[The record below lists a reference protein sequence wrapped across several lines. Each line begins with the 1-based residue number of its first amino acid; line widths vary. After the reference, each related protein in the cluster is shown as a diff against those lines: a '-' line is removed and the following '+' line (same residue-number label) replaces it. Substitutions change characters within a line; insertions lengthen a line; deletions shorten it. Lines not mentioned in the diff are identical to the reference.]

1 MKYQRPHK
9 LKYGKWGLIFIL
21 PFFIAYGI
29 FNLYPLIMT
38 FYNSFFS
45 KYEDLFD
52 TVVQFVGFDNYA
64 TLFAVTGPVNQLF
77 GTAFNFLE
85 DEWSIRL
92 LIAFINFIMWTG
104 NTTILL
110 MAGIMGIDPALYEA
124 SSIDGASA
132 GQQFKK
138 ITLPMLKPIM
148 LYVMVTSMIGGLQ
161 MFDIPNLLVKN
172 GGPNEIA
179 KTVVMDISNGISG
192 SADVGFAATESVVL
206 FFVAGIIGIFLFK
219 LMESDDDK
227 EARANKKA
235 QKKALKNAKKGA

>member
-1 MKYQRPHK
+1 MVTRIYPQILISLLFASWFTDLRLK
-9 LKYGKWGLIFIL
+9 LKGTGAVKVIL
-21 PFFIAYGI
+21 YLPNMLMA
-29 FNLYPLIMT
+29 
-38 FYNSFFS
+38 SS
-45 KYEDLFD
+45 VAVLF
-52 TVVQFVGFDNYA
+52 A

>member
-1 MKYQRPHK
+1 MAP
-9 LKYGKWGLIFIL
+9 
-21 PFFIAYGI
+21 
-29 FNLYPLIMT
+29 
-38 FYNSFFS
+38 
-45 KYEDLFD
+45 
-52 TVVQFVGFDNYA
+52 
-64 TLFAVTGPVNQLF
+64 
-77 GTAFNFLE
+77 AFNFLE

-172 GGPNEIA
+172 GGPN
-179 KTVVMDISNGISG
+179 
-192 SADVGFAATESVVL
+192 ADCKDRCYGH
-206 FFVAGIIGIFLFK
+206 
-219 LMESDDDK
+219 
-227 EARANKKA
+227 
-235 QKKALKNAKKGA
+235 Q